1 MTFEIALLF
10 SIVVAALVLFWW
22 DRFSPDIIALG
33 VLLSLALTG
42 LVPADKAFAGF
53 GSDTVIMIL
62 GLLILTAALQRTGIA
77 DLAGRAVLLRAG
89 DNPSRLLIA
98 VMVTTASLSAFMSN
112 TAATALFVPVVF
124 GIARKSGISPSRLLM
139 PLAFSSILSSSVT
152 VISTSTNLVVSGM
165 MTRYGMPPI
174 GMFELAAVGVPISI
188 VGLLYMYFIGR
199 RMIPE
204 RAVPDEHD
212 EDFAARPYLS
222 EIVIQ
227 PDSRFDGKTLEEA
240 RIGQMLGLTVISI
253 IRDKNARLQAH
264 ARTVLKAGDVL
275 LVQGSQEDILK
286 VKDTGGMEI
295 KADVKLSDPDLL
307 DSESALAEA
316 IVLPGS
322 PLIGR
327 TLKAH
332 RFHERYDLQVLG
344 INQRGVNVAGKMS
357 LTPVKL
363 GDVLL
368 LQGRRERIAALGGER
383 AFHILGPLGSM
394 EEVRPRRQRAVL
406 AVSIFVGAI
415 VLAAFNVTSLPV
427 AVMLG
432 ALLVFATGCIT
443 PEEAYAAV
451 EWKAIMLIGSML
463 TLGAAMDHT
472 GAAAYLAGQ
481 IVALVGGAGPLW
493 LLSGFFVLT
502 VLLTQPMSNQAAAI
516 VVIPIAIQTAM
527 LAGLNP
533 RPFAIMIA
541 VAASCSYLTPLEPSC
556 LMVYGPGRYRFSDFV
571 KVGSLLTVLIYLIA
585 ITLVPW
591 VWPLR

>member
-1 MTFEIALLF
+1 
-10 SIVVAALVLFWW
+10 
-22 DRFSPDIIALG
+22 
-33 VLLSLALTG
+33 
-42 LVPADKAFAGF
+42 VPADKAFAGF

-77 DLAGRAVLLRAG
+77 DLAGRAVLMHAG
-89 DNPSRLLIA
+89 NDPKRLLLA
-98 VMVTTASLSAFMSN
+98 VMITVASLSAFMSN

-124 GIARKSGISPSRLLM
+124 GIAKKSGINPGRLLM

-165 MTRYGMPPI
+165 MTRYDMAPI
-174 GMFELAAVGVPISI
+174 GMFELAPVGLTIAVVGV
-188 VGLLYMYFIGR
+188 LYMYFIGR

-204 RAVPDEHD
+204 RAAPDAQD

-227 PDSRFDGKTLEEA
+227 PGSRFDGLTLEEA
-240 RIGQMLGLTVISI
+240 KIGQTLGLTVIRI
-253 IRDKNARLQAH
+253 IREKTLRLQAH
-264 ARTVLKAGDVL
+264 ARAVLRVGDVM

-316 IVLPGS
+316 IVLPS
-322 PLIGR
+322 SRLIGQ
-327 TLKAH
+327 TLKAY
-332 RFHERYDLQVLG
+332 RFSERYDLQVLG
-344 INQRGVNVAGKMS
+344 INQRGVNVLKKMS
-357 LTPVKL
+357 LTAIKL

-368 LQGRRERIAALGGER
+368 LQGRRERIAALDGEH
-383 AFHILGPLGSM
+383 AFHILGPLGCM
-394 EEVRPRRQRAVL
+394 EEVRPRRQRAAL
-406 AVSIFVGAI
+406 AVSIFIAAI

-443 PEEAYAAV
+443 PEEAYGAI
-451 EWKAIMLIGSML
+451 EWKAIILIGSML

-472 GAAAYLAGQ
+472 RAAAYLAGQ
-481 IVALVGGAGPLW
+481 IIALIGEAGPLW
-493 LLSGFFVLT
+493 LLSGFFALT

-516 VVIPIAIQTAM
+516 VVIPIAIQTA
-527 LAGLNP
+527 LQAGLNP

-556 LMVYGPGRYRFSDFV
+556 LMVYGPGRYRFADFV
-571 KVGSLLTVLIYLIA
+571 KVGSLLTLLIYLIA

-591 VWPLR
+591 LWPLR

>member
-1 MTFEIALLF
+1 MTSEIALLF
-10 SIVVAALVLFWW
+10 GIVVIALGLFAW

-33 VLLSLALTG
+33 VLLSLTLTG

-77 DLAGRAVLLRAG
+77 DLAGRAVLMHAG
-89 DNPSRLLIA
+89 NDPKRLLLA
-98 VMVTTASLSAFMSN
+98 VMITVASLSAFMSN

-124 GIARKSGISPSRLLM
+124 GIAKKSGINPGRLLM

-165 MTRYGMPPI
+165 MTRYDMAPI
-174 GMFELAAVGVPISI
+174 GMFELAPVGLTIAVVGV
-188 VGLLYMYFIGR
+188 LYMYFIGR

-204 RAVPDEHD
+204 RAAPDAQD

-227 PDSRFDGKTLEEA
+227 PGSRFDGLTLEEA
-240 RIGQMLGLTVISI
+240 KIGQTLGLTVIRI
-253 IRDKNARLQAH
+253 IREKTLRLQAH
-264 ARTVLKAGDVL
+264 ARAVLRVGDVM

-316 IVLPGS
+316 IVLPS
-322 PLIGR
+322 SRLIGQ
-327 TLKAH
+327 TLKAY
-332 RFHERYDLQVLG
+332 RFSERYDLQVLG
-344 INQRGVNVAGKMS
+344 INQRGVNVLKKMS
-357 LTPVKL
+357 LTAIKL

-368 LQGRRERIAALGGER
+368 LQGRRERIAALDGEH
-383 AFHILGPLGSM
+383 AFHILGPLGCM
-394 EEVRPRRQRAVL
+394 EEVRPRRQRAAL
-406 AVSIFVGAI
+406 AVSIFIAAI

-443 PEEAYAAV
+443 PEEAYGAI
-451 EWKAIMLIGSML
+451 EWKAIILIGSML

-472 GAAAYLAGQ
+472 RAAAYLAGQ
-481 IVALVGGAGPLW
+481 IIALIGEAGPLW
-493 LLSGFFVLT
+493 LLSGFFALT

-516 VVIPIAIQTAM
+516 VVIPIAIQTA
-527 LAGLNP
+527 LQAGLNP

-556 LMVYGPGRYRFSDFV
+556 LMVYGPGRYRFADFV
-571 KVGSLLTVLIYLIA
+571 KVGSLLTLLIYLIA

-591 VWPLR
+591 LWPLR

>member
-1 MTFEIALLF
+1 MTSEIALLF
-10 SIVVAALVLFWW
+10 GIVVIALGLFAW

-33 VLLSLALTG
+33 VLLSLTLTG

-77 DLAGRAVLLRAG
+77 DLAGRAVLMHAG
-89 DNPSRLLIA
+89 NDPKRLLLA
-98 VMVTTASLSAFMSN
+98 VMITVASLSAFMSN

-124 GIARKSGISPSRLLM
+124 GIAKKSGINPGRLLM

-165 MTRYGMPPI
+165 MTRYDMAPI
-174 GMFELAAVGVPISI
+174 GMFELAPVGLTIAVVGV
-188 VGLLYMYFIGR
+188 LYMYFIGR

-204 RAVPDEHD
+204 RAAPDAQD

-227 PDSRFDGKTLEEA
+227 PGSRFDGLTLEEA
-240 RIGQMLGLTVISI
+240 KIGQTLGLTVIRI
-253 IRDKNARLQAH
+253 IREKTLRLQAH
-264 ARTVLKAGDVL
+264 ARAVLRVGDVM

-322 PLIGR
+322 RLIGQ
-327 TLKAH
+327 TLKAY
-332 RFHERYDLQVLG
+332 RFSERYDLQVLG
-344 INQRGVNVAGKMS
+344 INQRGVNVLKKMS
-357 LTPVKL
+357 LTAIKL

-368 LQGRRERIAALGGER
+368 LQGRRERIAALDGEH
-383 AFHILGPLGSM
+383 AFHILGPLGCM
-394 EEVRPRRQRAVL
+394 EEVRPRRQRAAL
-406 AVSIFVGAI
+406 AVSIFIAAI

-443 PEEAYAAV
+443 PEEAYSAI
-451 EWKAIMLIGSML
+451 EWKAIILIGSML

-472 GAAAYLAGQ
+472 RAAAYLAGQ
-481 IVALVGGAGPLW
+481 IIALIGEAGPLW
-493 LLSGFFVLT
+493 LLSGFFALT

-516 VVIPIAIQTAM
+516 VVIPIAIQTA
-527 LAGLNP
+527 LQAGLNP

-556 LMVYGPGRYRFSDFV
+556 LMVYGPGRYRFADFV
-571 KVGSLLTVLIYLIA
+571 KVGSLLTLLIYLIA

-591 VWPLR
+591 LWPLR

>member
-1 MTFEIALLF
+1 MTFQIALLF
-10 SIVVAALVLFWW
+10 GIVGIALVFFAW
-22 DRFSPDIIALG
+22 DRFSPDVIALG
-33 VLLSLALTG
+33 VLLTLALTG
-42 LVPADKAFAGF
+42 LVPADQTFTGF

-89 DNPSRLLIA
+89 DHPNRLLMA
-98 VMVTTASLSAFMSN
+98 VMVTAASLSAFMSN
-112 TAATALFVPVVF
+112 TAATALFVPVVC
-124 GIARKSGISPSRLLM
+124 GIARKSGISPGRLLM

-165 MTRYGMPPI
+165 LTRYDMPPI
-174 GMFELAAVGVPISI
+174 SMFELAPVGVPIAI
-188 VGLLYMYFIGR
+188 VGVLYMFFIGR

-204 RAVPDEHD
+204 RSAPAEMTEEFGV
-212 EDFAARPYLS
+212 RPYLS
-222 EIVIQ
+222 EIIIQ
-227 PDSRFDGKTLEEA
+227 PGSPLDGKTLEEA
-240 RIGQMLGLTVISI
+240 RIGLTLGLTVIRI
-253 IRDKNARLQAH
+253 IRGKDLRLHAH
-264 ARTVLKAGDVL
+264 ARMMIQAGDVL
-275 LVQGSQEDILK
+275 LVQGSQEDIVK
-286 VKDTGGMEI
+286 VKDTGGVEI
-295 KADVKLSDPDLL
+295 KADVKLSDPDLQ
-307 DSESALAEA
+307 DTESALAEA

-327 TLKAH
+327 TLKSQ
-332 RFHERYDLQVLG
+332 RFSERYDLQVLG
-344 INQRGVNVAGKMS
+344 INQRGVNVVQKMS
-357 LTPVKL
+357 LTPIKL

-368 LQGRRERIAALGGER
+368 LQGRRERIAALDGER
-383 AFHILGPLGSM
+383 AFHILGPMDSM
-394 EEVRPRRQRAVL
+394 AEARPRRSHAML

-432 ALLVFATGCIT
+432 ALLVFVTGCIT
-443 PEEAYAAV
+443 PEEAYGAV

-463 TLGAAMDHT
+463 TLGTAMEHT

-516 VVIPIAIQTAM
+516 VVIPIAIQTAL

-556 LMVYGPGRYRFSDFV
+556 LMVYGPGRYRFADFV

-585 ITLVPW
+585 ITLVPV

>member
-10 SIVVAALVLFWW
+10 GIVVIALALFAW

-33 VLLSLALTG
+33 VLLSLTLAG

-77 DLAGRAVLLRAG
+77 DLAGRAVLMHAG
-89 DNPSRLLIA
+89 DDPNRLLLA
-98 VMVTTASLSAFMSN
+98 VMITVASLSAFMSN

-124 GIARKSGISPSRLLM
+124 GIAKKSGINPGRLLM

-165 MTRYGMPPI
+165 MTRYDMAPI
-174 GMFELAAVGVPISI
+174 GMFELAPVGLTIAVVGV
-188 VGLLYMYFIGR
+188 LYMYFIGR

-204 RAVPDEHD
+204 RAAPDAQD

-227 PDSRFDGKTLEEA
+227 PGSSLDGLTLEEA
-240 RIGQMLGLTVISI
+240 KIGQTLGLTVIRI
-253 IRDKNARLQAH
+253 IREKTLRLQAH
-264 ARTVLKAGDVL
+264 ARAVLRVGDVL

-322 PLIGR
+322 RLIGQ
-327 TLKAH
+327 TLKAY
-332 RFHERYDLQVLG
+332 RFSERYDLQVLG
-344 INQRGVNVAGKMS
+344 INQRGVNVLKKMS
-357 LTPVKL
+357 LTAIKL

-368 LQGRRERIAALGGER
+368 LQGRRERIAALDGEH
-383 AFHILGPLGSM
+383 AFHILGPLGCM

-406 AVSIFVGAI
+406 AVSIFIAAI

-443 PEEAYAAV
+443 PEEAYGAI
-451 EWKAIMLIGSML
+451 EWKAIILIGSML

-472 GAAAYLAGQ
+472 RAAAYLAGQ
-481 IVALVGGAGPLW
+481 IIALIGEAGPLW
-493 LLSGFFVLT
+493 LLSGFFALT

-516 VVIPIAIQTAM
+516 VVIPIAIQTA
-527 LAGLNP
+527 LQAGLNP

-556 LMVYGPGRYRFSDFV
+556 LMVYGPGRYRFADFV
-571 KVGSLLTVLIYLIA
+571 KVGSLLTLLIYLIA

-591 VWPLR
+591 LWPLR

>member
-1 MTFEIALLF
+1 
-10 SIVVAALVLFWW
+10 
-22 DRFSPDIIALG
+22 
-33 VLLSLALTG
+33 
-42 LVPADKAFAGF
+42 
-53 GSDTVIMIL
+53 
-62 GLLILTAALQRTGIA
+62 
-77 DLAGRAVLLRAG
+77 
-89 DNPSRLLIA
+89 
-98 VMVTTASLSAFMSN
+98 
-112 TAATALFVPVVF
+112 
-124 GIARKSGISPSRLLM
+124 M

-165 MTRYGMPPI
+165 MTRYDMAPI
-174 GMFELAAVGVPISI
+174 GMFELAPVGLTIAVVGV
-188 VGLLYMYFIGR
+188 LYMYFIGR

-204 RAVPDEHD
+204 RAAPDAQD

-227 PDSRFDGKTLEEA
+227 PGSRFDGLTLEEA
-240 RIGQMLGLTVISI
+240 KIGQTLGLTVIRI
-253 IRDKNARLQAH
+253 IREKTLRLQAH
-264 ARTVLKAGDVL
+264 ARAVLRVGDVM

-316 IVLPGS
+316 IVLPS
-322 PLIGR
+322 SRLIGQ
-327 TLKAH
+327 TLKAY
-332 RFHERYDLQVLG
+332 RFSERYDLQVLG
-344 INQRGVNVAGKMS
+344 INQRGVNVLKKMS
-357 LTPVKL
+357 LTAIKL

-368 LQGRRERIAALGGER
+368 LQGRRERIAALDGEH
-383 AFHILGPLGSM
+383 AFHILGPLGCM
-394 EEVRPRRQRAVL
+394 EEVRPRRQRAAL
-406 AVSIFVGAI
+406 AVSIFIAAI

-443 PEEAYAAV
+443 PEEAYGAI
-451 EWKAIMLIGSML
+451 EWKAIILIGSML

-472 GAAAYLAGQ
+472 RAAAYLAGQ
-481 IVALVGGAGPLW
+481 IIALIGEAGPLW
-493 LLSGFFVLT
+493 LLSGFFALT

-516 VVIPIAIQTAM
+516 VVIPIAIQTA
-527 LAGLNP
+527 LQAGLNP

-556 LMVYGPGRYRFSDFV
+556 LMVYGPGRYRFADFV
-571 KVGSLLTVLIYLIA
+571 KVGSLLTLLIYLIA

-591 VWPLR
+591 LWPLR

>member
-1 MTFEIALLF
+1 MTSEIALLF
-10 SIVVAALVLFWW
+10 GIVVIALGLFAW

-33 VLLSLALTG
+33 VLLSLTLTG

-77 DLAGRAVLLRAG
+77 DLAGRAVLMHAG
-89 DNPSRLLIA
+89 NDPKRLLLA
-98 VMVTTASLSAFMSN
+98 VMITVASLSAFMSN

-124 GIARKSGISPSRLLM
+124 GIAKKSGINPGRLLM

-165 MTRYGMPPI
+165 MTRYDMAPI
-174 GMFELAAVGVPISI
+174 GMFELAPVGLTIAVVGV
-188 VGLLYMYFIGR
+188 LYMYFIGR

-204 RAVPDEHD
+204 RAAPDAQD

-227 PDSRFDGKTLEEA
+227 PGSRFDGLTLEEA
-240 RIGQMLGLTVISI
+240 KIGQTLGLTVIRI
-253 IRDKNARLQAH
+253 IREKTLRLQAH
-264 ARTVLKAGDVL
+264 ARAVLRVGDVM

-322 PLIGR
+322 RLIGQ
-327 TLKAH
+327 TLKAY
-332 RFHERYDLQVLG
+332 RFSERYDLQVLG
-344 INQRGVNVAGKMS
+344 INQRGVNVLKKMS
-357 LTPVKL
+357 LTAIKL

-368 LQGRRERIAALGGER
+368 LQGRRERIAALDGEH
-383 AFHILGPLGSM
+383 AFHILGPLGCM
-394 EEVRPRRQRAVL
+394 EEVRPRRQRAAL
-406 AVSIFVGAI
+406 AVSIFIAAI

-443 PEEAYAAV
+443 PEEAYGAI
-451 EWKAIMLIGSML
+451 EWKAIILIGSML

-472 GAAAYLAGQ
+472 RAAAYLAGQ
-481 IVALVGGAGPLW
+481 IIALIGEAGPLW
-493 LLSGFFVLT
+493 LLSGFFALT

-516 VVIPIAIQTAM
+516 VVIPIAIQTA
-527 LAGLNP
+527 LQAGLNP

-556 LMVYGPGRYRFSDFV
+556 LMVYGPGRYRFADFV
-571 KVGSLLTVLIYLIA
+571 KVGSLLTLLIYLIA

-591 VWPLR
+591 LWPLR